1 MKIVLSAKRQRYWA
15 VFSIFLVTVT
25 LLAGMVGCSTSRS
38 SIEIWDWHDLDD
50 IRDNL
55 AASCLLMRNLD
66 STIDGYGAL
75 ASETANQGRGWEPIG
90 TQDKPFMGTFD
101 GQGFEISDLF
111 IGRLDTGHVGL
122 FGFVGEGLIT
132 NVGVVNAYVVGEWC
146 VGGLVGI
153 NWGTLSNSYSDGS
166 FSGSDQVGGLV
177 GGNGGSVT
185 NSYSTGIV
193 TGDRH
198 AGGLVGACNG
208 PVSNCHFAGS
218 VSGES
223 RIGGLIG
230 GISGSTVSN
239 SYFDGSVS
247 GSDQVGG
254 LVGGNGG
261 SVSNSYSTGSVS
273 GDRHVGGLVGASNGP
288 VSNSHFA
295 GSVSGESRIGGLVG
309 GMSGSTVSNSYF
321 TGSVSGSSDQVGGLV
336 GYNYG
341 TVSKSYS
348 SGSVTGDSYTGGLV
362 GFNRDTVKDSYSSAN
377 VTGRWL
383 AGGLVGQNRGNVS
396 RSYSAGPVTG
406 DMDVGGLVGRN
417 YEGTVSNSFWD
428 TETSGQHTSDGGT
441 GKATA
446 EMQSIATF
454 SGAGW
459 NIIGVANPGTRNA
472 SYTWNIVDNMTY
484 PFLSWQL

>member
-1 MKIVLSAKRQRYWA
+1 MKTILSSRRHQYLARA
-15 VFSIFLVTVT
+15 SIFLVTVA
-25 LLAGMVGCSTSRS
+25 LIAGMLGCGTTTPSA
-38 SIEIWDWHDLDD
+38 EIWDWYDLDA
-50 IRDNL
+50 IRNNL
-55 AASCLLMRNLD
+55 AASCFLMCSLD
-66 STIDGYGAL
+66 STADGYKEL
-75 ASETANQGRGWEPIG
+75 ASETANQGRGWQPIG
-90 TQDKPFMGTFD
+90 TQDKSFTGTFD
-101 GQGFEISDLF
+101 GQGFEISDLS
-111 IGRLDTGHVGL
+111 IGRVDTGHVGL
-122 FGFVGEGLIT
+122 FGFVGEKGVIK
-132 NVGVVNAYVVGEWC
+132 NVGVVNAYVVGEFC

-153 NWGTLSNSYSDGS
+153 NWGT
-166 FSGSDQVGGLV
+166 
-177 GGNGGSVT
+177 
-185 NSYSTGIV
+185 
-193 TGDRH
+193 
-198 AGGLVGACNG
+198 
-208 PVSNCHFAGS
+208 
-218 VSGES
+218 
-223 RIGGLIG
+223 
-230 GISGSTVSN
+230 VSN
-239 SYFDGSVS
+239 SHSDGSVS

-362 GFNRDTVKDSYSSAN
+362 GFNRDIVKDSYSSAN

-383 AGGLVGQNRGNVS
+383 AGGLVGQNRGTVTK
-396 RSYSAGPVTG
+396 SYSAGPVTG
-406 DMDVGGLVGRN
+406 DMDIGGLVGRN
-417 YEGTVSNSFWD
+417 YEGTVSKSFWD

-441 GKATA
+441 GRTTA
-446 EMQSIATF
+446 EMRDIMTF
-454 SGAGW
+454 SGAMW
-459 NIIGVANPGTRNA
+459 NIKEVTNPDSRNP
-472 SYTWNIVDNMTY
+472 SYVWNIVDNTTY

>member
-254 LVGGNGG
+254 LFG
-261 SVSNSYSTGSVS
+261 YS
-273 GDRHVGGLVGASNGP
+273 
-288 VSNSHFA
+288 
-295 GSVSGESRIGGLVG
+295 
-309 GMSGSTVSNSYF
+309 
-321 TGSVSGSSDQVGGLV
+321 
-336 GYNYG
+336 YG
-341 TVSKSYS
+341 TVSRCYS
-348 SGSVTGDSYTGGLV
+348 LGSVTGDSYTGGLI
-362 GFNRDTVKDSYSSAN
+362 GFNRETLSDSYSGAN

-383 AGGLVGQNRGNVS
+383 AGGLVGQNRGAVS
-396 RSYSAGPVTG
+396 ECYSDGAVTG
-406 DMDVGGLVGRN
+406 DTDVGGLVGRN
-417 YEGTVSNSFWD
+417 YEGTVSNSFWN
-428 TETSGQHTSDGGT
+428 TETSGQATSDGGT
-441 GKATA
+441 DKNTV
-446 EMQSIATF
+446 EMQDIITF
-454 SGAGW
+454 SGAMW
-459 NIIGVANPGTRNA
+459 DIVEVTSPDSRDA
-472 SYTWNIVDNMTY
+472 SCVWNIVSNMTC

>member
-1 MKIVLSAKRQRYWA
+1 MKTIHSSKRQRYLA

-25 LLAGMVGCSTSRS
+25 LLAGTVGCSTSRP

-122 FGFVGEGLIT
+122 FGFVGEGVIT

-153 NWGTLSNSYSDGS
+153 NWGTVSNSYSDGS

-177 GGNGGSVT
+177 GGNGASVT
-185 NSYSTGIV
+185 NCYSTGIV

-254 LVGGNGG
+254 LFG
-261 SVSNSYSTGSVS
+261 YS
-273 GDRHVGGLVGASNGP
+273 
-288 VSNSHFA
+288 
-295 GSVSGESRIGGLVG
+295 
-309 GMSGSTVSNSYF
+309 
-321 TGSVSGSSDQVGGLV
+321 
-336 GYNYG
+336 YG
-341 TVSKSYS
+341 TVSRCYS
-348 SGSVTGDSYTGGLV
+348 LGSVTGDSYTGGLI
-362 GFNRDTVKDSYSSAN
+362 GFNRETLSDSYSSAN

-383 AGGLVGQNRGNVS
+383 AGGLVGQNRGAVS
-396 RSYSAGPVTG
+396 KCYSDGAVTG
-406 DMDVGGLVGRN
+406 DTDVGGLVGRN
-417 YEGTVSNSFWD
+417 YEGTVSNSFWN
-428 TETSGQHTSDGGT
+428 TETSGQATSDGGT
-441 GKATA
+441 DRNTA
-446 EMQSIATF
+446 EMQDILTF
-454 SGAGW
+454 SGAMW
-459 NIIGVANPGTRNA
+459 DIVEVTSPDSRDA
-472 SYTWNIVDNMTY
+472 SCVWNIVSNMTC
-484 PFLSWQL
+484 PFLNWQL